1 MGLEELKNIMI
12 SEDGEIIEDETGLY
26 RNHSKDIALMI
37 GFLLGVNEDKLQS
50 LGASEDKYKEVIEPL
65 KKNNNA
71 LAIRALNNIRS
82 NILLQF
88 KNISQTIRI
97 TSANYTPIYNIDFLK
112 NDFKILERQEINIIT
127 GRQDLNEYLVA
138 INKEIISRF
147 DSIRRFFPEWVNFP
161 YIRTAFNMP
170 LSDIKAEG
178 EKFQHNQSFYPY
190 KRYINWHNPKDVGNP
205 LLTDDRILDLLYGSA
220 GDHFVDDS
228 KVIDASDHVKD
239 SISEFINSSNKVQIF
254 IDGENVDPYCFA
266 SAIESLKDHEIQKI
280 NKIIVYYDNA
290 FSNEAWLM
298 LKHFTYDIEVE
309 TIGVERLKE
318 DKSLV
323 DHKLVAGVSKAVYA
337 ELVDSVII
345 ASSDSDFWSVIED
358 VDAKYLVMLEE
369 NKCGYDYI
377 NALRKHDIFYC
388 YLDRFITS
396 KDNKY
401 FKLVFK
407 KSLEFYLNRY
417 FTLGNAKEIFD
428 EAITST
434 YAAVSPAELQSLYE
448 RYIKGLK
455 LAINEENE
463 FEIVIPD

>member
-12 SEDGEIIEDETGLY
+12 DEEGEIVEDDTGLY
-26 RNHSKDIALMI
+26 RNHSKDIALTI
-37 GFLLGVNEDKLQS
+37 GFLLGVSEEKMQG
-50 LGASEDKYKEVIEPL
+50 LGATEEKYKEIIEPL
-65 KKNNNA
+65 KKNDNA
-71 LAIRALNNIRS
+71 IVIRALNNIRS

-88 KNISQTIRI
+88 KYVSQTIRI
-97 TSANYTPIYNIDFLK
+97 TSADYTPIYKIDLLK
-112 NDFKILERQEINIIT
+112 DDFKVLERQEINIIT
-127 GRQDLNEYLVA
+127 GRQDLNEYLIA

-147 DSIRRFFPEWVNFP
+147 DSVKRFFPEWVNFP
-161 YIRTAFNMP
+161 YVRAAFNMP
-170 LSDIKAEG
+170 LADPKAEG
-178 EKFQHNQSFYPY
+178 EKFQHNQMFYPY
-190 KRYINWHNPKDVGNP
+190 KRYINWPTPKDVGNP
-205 LLTDDRILDLLYGSA
+205 LLTDDRILDLIYHNV

-228 KVIDASDHVKD
+228 KVIDASNLVKD

-254 IDGENVDPYCFA
+254 VDGENVDPYCFA
-266 SAIESLKDHEIQKI
+266 SAIESLKNHEIQKI
-280 NKIIVYYDNA
+280 NKIIVYYDTA

-298 LKHFTYDIEVE
+298 LKHFTYDVEVE
-309 TIGVERLKE
+309 TVGVERLKE

-337 ELVDSVII
+337 ELVDSIII

-369 NKCGYDYI
+369 DKCGYDYI

-396 KDNKY
+396 EDNKY

-407 KSLEFYLNRY
+407 RSLEFYLNRY

-428 EAITST
+428 EAIAST
-434 YAAVSPAELQSLYE
+434 YAAVSPAELQSLYDK
-448 RYIKGLK
+448 YIKGLK
-455 LAINEENE
+455 LNVNEENE